1 MLSITVESINKQLID
16 YTENEFELTKSYIKT
31 EFRAKINTD
40 TPRLLVVLCSTQE
53 CIGKTQSPAGSTN
66 VDPARMMAKKTNSNS
81 N

>member
-40 TPRLLVVLCSTQE
+40 TPRLLVALCSTQE

-66 VDPARMMAKKTNSNS
+66 VDPARMMAKKTTSNS
-81 N
+81 D